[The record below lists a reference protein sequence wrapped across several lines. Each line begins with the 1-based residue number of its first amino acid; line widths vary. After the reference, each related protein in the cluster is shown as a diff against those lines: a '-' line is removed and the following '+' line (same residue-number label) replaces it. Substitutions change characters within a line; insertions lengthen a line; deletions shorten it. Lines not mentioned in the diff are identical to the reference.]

1 MKNEDYIRYFGIV
14 ITESSFKNSFAEKL
28 KQIRKEKGITQCDMA
43 MLCSVP
49 ASTYANWEQGRREP
63 SLFNILKILYIL
75 NISANELFVKEVRKK
90 VNINE

>member
-49 ASTYANWEQGRREP
+49 ASTYANWEQGRSEP
-63 SLFNILKILYIL
+63 CLFDILKLILIFNID
-75 NISANELFVKEVRKK
+75 ANELFLVPERSR
-90 VNINE
+90 